1 LKERTLLAA
10 FALLAGALALL
21 GPNLGT
27 LGPALVL
34 HTLLIGILLRLA
46 GSLGAAPAPAR
57 APERALARVPA
68 PDPAPEPGPPSGP
81 RLLDQT
87 AVLLGG
93 ALLLRL
99 LFLVTTPDLSVDPYR
114 YVWDGWLHSDG
125 INPYRHTPS
134 DPSLVGRHGSLL
146 FGAMNSRDFYSI
158 YPPLSQWLFYPAGA
172 LYERLGWPGSW
183 FVLKG
188 TVAAAEFGGVL
199 LLHRALRRMHTAPR
213 LLALYAWNPLVL
225 VTVAGVGHSEG
236 GLVLAIGILAL
247 GLAAARP
254 ALAWAGLGLAVIS
267 KGIPLVLAPLLFRH
281 HRGRFGTRRTLAA
294 LALGALPALVLSAP
308 LLFPGLVS
316 RAGASA
322 DLYVT
327 LFEFNAGLHA
337 LLTTLLQPFTAA
349 HAGALV
355 GPGLR
360 LAFAALAV
368 AICLR
373 HPVGRPAQV
382 LAAGL
387 LLMGLYLATATTVH
401 PWYLIWGLVLIPFTP
416 RHRSA
421 WLWASWAGFATYLA
435 YTGVPGALLAL
446 VFWGGVAALVLLEE
460 GWRVRDFLLPWAGRR
475 KARQIAPH
483 LAGGT
488 VLDLGAG
495 EGFVGRALSD
505 SGYRVVLADVDP
517 YPRVG
522 LPAVQTEGARLP
534 FARNGFD
541 TVVLSLVLHHAE
553 APDLLLAEALRVA
566 RLRVVVTESTYRW
579 EWERRLLEWADRR
592 VNRRRGAGAMADAE
606 GPLDFDTP
614 QGWEDRAR
622 RAGARVLDSRRLNRI
637 GHRHHLLVLEP
648 ESGSALVTPARRP

>member
-1 LKERTLLAA
+1 LNEWTLLTA
-10 FALLAGALALL
+10 FGLLAGALALL
-21 GPNLGT
+21 GPELGT

-34 HTLLIGILLRLA
+34 HTLLIGILLQLV
-46 GSLGAAPAPAR
+46 GGLVPAPAPA
-57 APERALARVPA
+57 ADAEARF
-68 PDPAPEPGPPSGP
+68 EL
-81 RLLDQT
+81 RLLDRT
-87 AVLLGG
+87 GILIGG
-93 ALLLRL
+93 ALLLRIGF
-99 LFLVTTPDLSVDPYR
+99 LFTTPDLSVDPYR
-114 YVWDGWLHSDG
+114 YLWDGWLHSGG
-125 INPYRHTPS
+125 IDPYRHTPS
-134 DPSLVGRHGSLL
+134 DPALVDRHGSLL

-183 FVLKG
+183 FVLKA
-188 TVAAAEFGGVL
+188 TVTAAEFGGVV
-199 LLHRALRRMHTAPR
+199 LLHRALHRMNAAPR

-236 GLVLAIGILAL
+236 GLVLAFGVLAL
-247 GLAAARP
+247 GLAAFRP

-281 HRGRFGTRRTLAA
+281 HRGRIGMRRTLTAA
-294 LALGALPALVLSAP
+294 VLGAVPVLLLSAP
-308 LLFPGLVS
+308 LLTPGLVS
-316 RAGASA
+316 RAGASI

-327 LFEFNAGLHA
+327 LFEFNAGLYA
-337 LLTTLLQPFTAA
+337 LLTALLQPFTGG

-360 LAFAALAV
+360 LAFAALAIV
-368 AICLR
+368 IFLR
-373 HPVGRPAQV
+373 HPVERPAQV

-446 VFWGGVAALVLLEE
+446 IFWGGVAGFVLLEE
-460 GWRVRDFLLPWAGRR
+460 GWRVRDFLLPRAGRR

-483 LAGGT
+483 LTGRT

-495 EGFVGRALSD
+495 EGYVGRALSD
-505 SGYRVVLADVDP
+505 SGYRVVLADIDCF
-517 YPRVG
+517 PRVD
-522 LPAVQTEGARLP
+522 LPAVQTEDARLP
-534 FARNGFD
+534 FPRNGFD

-553 APDLLLAEALRVA
+553 APDALLAEALRVA
-566 RLRVVVTESTYRW
+566 GSRVIVTESTFRW
-579 EWERRLLEWADRR
+579 AWERRLLDWADRR
-592 VNRRRGAGAMADAE
+592 VNRGRGAGAMAVAE
-606 GPLDFDTP
+606 GPLQFDTP
-614 QGWEDRAR
+614 EGWEARAR
-622 RAGARVLDSRRLNRI
+622 SAGARIVISRRLNRI
-637 GHRHHLLVLEP
+637 GHRHHLLVLAP
-648 ESGSALVTPARRP
+648 ESGQPLSKAATPSRRP